1 MGRTSWENRALRAVI
16 DLLSVV
22 KVRSGDESGP

>member
-1 MGRTSWENRALRAVI
+1 MI

-22 KVRSGDESGP
+22 KVPPQLTTLEYVTP